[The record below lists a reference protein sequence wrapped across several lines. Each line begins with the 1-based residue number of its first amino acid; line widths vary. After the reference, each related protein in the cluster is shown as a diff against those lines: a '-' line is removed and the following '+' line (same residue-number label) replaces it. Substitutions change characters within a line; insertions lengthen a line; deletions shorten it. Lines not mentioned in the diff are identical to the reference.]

1 MATRKPP
8 EGTVRTNV
16 HINKEN
22 YELFKKLSKA
32 VNYTFTDL
40 VNEALVQ
47 FNNSIK
53 VALETGDIQALIE
66 LYDKQIS
73 DAKKQLEEYKNTEK

>member
-8 EGTVRTNV
+8 AGTVRTNV

-53 VALETGDIQALIE
+53 VAIETGDIQALID
-66 LYDKQIS
+66 LYDKQID